1 MTKDFN
7 LILILFLFLSICNPQ
22 AAFAGTKA
30 AVPATGSSGYVGTL
44 PNISERFQS
53 SQHQE
58 VLPSFEYQDGF
69 NDQDN
74 IKPAPRNNPAFVNI
88 IIKKDKTSQ
97 YINDLNSIIQIVE
110 KLQSSIEDKQDVQKF
125 NATSYFL
132 KENVE
137 YFRDKYKNKAE
148 ESYISFKQLM
158 QLNTQVQALSQLR
171 LESEVY
177 SPYVTATQS
186 GNLFSQNNIDNQL
199 NYLLDNIKQT
209 LVILKEDK

>member
-1 MTKDFN
+1 MKKV
-7 LILILFLFLSICNPQ
+7 LVLILFFLMFYPQ
-22 AAFAGTKA
+22 ATFAKKKE
-30 AVPATGSSGYVGTL
+30 AVPVAGSSGYVGTL
-44 PNISERFQS
+44 PNVTERFQS
-53 SQHQE
+53 SQPQE
-58 VLPSFEYQDGF
+58 ALPSFEYQDGF

-110 KLQSSIEDKQDVQKF
+110 KLQTSIENKQDVQKF
-125 NATSYFL
+125 NANSYFL

-148 ESYISFKQLM
+148 ESYISFKKVM
-158 QLNTQVQALSQLR
+158 QLNTQVQAVSQLR

-186 GNLFSQNNIDNQL
+186 GNLFSKNNIDNQL
-199 NYLLDNIKQT
+199 NYLLEEIKQT
-209 LVILKEDK
+209 LVVLKEDK

>member
-1 MTKDFN
+1 MKKF
-7 LILILFLFLSICNPQ
+7 LILILFLLTCFPQ
-22 AAFAGTKA
+22 FALAKA
-30 AVPATGSSGYVGTL
+30 KETVPAEGSSGYVGTL
-44 PNISERFQS
+44 PNITERFQTA
-53 SQHQE
+53 QPQQA
-58 VLPSFEYQDGF
+58 LPSFEYQDGF

-110 KLQSSIEDKQDVQKF
+110 KLQTSIEDKQDVQKF

-148 ESYISFKQLM
+148 ESYISFKKVM
-158 QLNTQVQALSQLR
+158 QLNTQVQAVSQLR

-186 GNLFSQNNIDNQL
+186 GNLFSNNNIDNQL
-199 NYLLDNIKQT
+199 NYLLENIKQT
-209 LVILKEDK
+209 LVVLKEDK